1 MEEILRNSGARVWG
15 HNAAIY
21 GSGHQKFKLQNFN
34 PCPLTIWET
43 LTVDQEEGISGNFQI
58 SLC

>member
-1 MEEILRNSGARVWG
+1 MEEILRNSGARGLGAQCGDLRFRASEVQ
-15 HNAAIY
+15 A
-21 GSGHQKFKLQNFN
+21 SEFN

-43 LTVDQEEGISGNFQI
+43 LTVDQKEGISGNFQI